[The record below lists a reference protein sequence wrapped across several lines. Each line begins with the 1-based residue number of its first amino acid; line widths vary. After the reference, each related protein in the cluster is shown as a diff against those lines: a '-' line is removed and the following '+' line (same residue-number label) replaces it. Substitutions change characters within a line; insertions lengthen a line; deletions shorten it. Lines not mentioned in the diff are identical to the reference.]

1 LSLDITSRVQRL
13 QSFDNIEVLGV
24 DFLVFG
30 LVEVLLGDNNS
41 LLEEVLVDFS
51 SVFLRNEHVV
61 Y

>member
-24 DFLVFG
+24 DFLMFG